1 MKIAIY
7 EPDPRVCGPLSWAGH
22 LRYGFE
28 QLGHDVK
35 QISSTKSGRT
45 RKGWGTPG
53 WGGHWWSS
61 GPDIVTKDADLGK
74 ALADFDLI
82 VLPEPKSPAE
92 DKLAVKEKRW
102 PVYYLA
108 LWEAKTP
115 FVTALHGND
124 YTQKNSP
131 FMEHLL
137 ALPNF
142 VGKLMSHSER
152 SRASNPFFEN
162 VPYFS
167 VPLPY
172 KPAKEIGDDFPVNR
186 TVGTT
191 GRFMFNKGC
200 HIVAMGAKHLHPET
214 TVELWGSSST
224 GLGTNTT
231 FAVYEALLDDA
242 SAYKRYGD
250 QEEKRAAGYANV
262 TEHGNTI
269 RPYHWDVRLSNGA
282 LVRYLGNY
290 TDPVGV
296 SARLGV
302 HVNLTGFK
310 YSGGLVEFSTLEAM
324 DAGSLCITP
333 GHVSD
338 DRYRTSRV
346 DITNPPGSIKSTQ
359 KDLGL
364 VEDIAKIVGSVSDYA
379 VTGAQREIVEHNRE
393 QIRAISD
400 PTTIAARILDESL

>member
-28 QLGHDVK
+28 ALGHEVK
-35 QISSTKSGRT
+35 QVSSTKSGRK
-45 RKGWGTPG
+45 RKGWGTPA

-61 GPDIVTKDADLGK
+61 GPDIVCKDDDLGDV
-74 ALADFDLI
+74 LAKFDFI

-92 DKLAVKEKRW
+92 DKMAVKEKRW

-108 LWEAKTP
+108 LWKAKTP

-124 YTQKNSP
+124 YTPKNSP
-131 FMEHLL
+131 FMEHVFQ
-137 ALPNF
+137 LPNF
-142 VGKLMSHSER
+142 VGKLMSHSDR
-152 SRASNPFFEN
+152 SRSSNPLVEAM
-162 VPYFS
+162 PYFS

-172 KPAKEIGDDFPVNR
+172 RPVKEISDDFPVNR

-200 HIVAMGAKHLHPET
+200 HIVAMGAKYLNPDT

-231 FAVYEALLDDA
+231 FATYEAILEDA
-242 SAYKRYGD
+242 AHYKRYGD
-250 QEEKRAAGYANV
+250 QDEKRAAGDPNV

-269 RPYHWDVRLSNGA
+269 RPFLWDVRLNQGQ

-290 TDPVGV
+290 TDPVGIA
-296 SARLGV
+296 SRLGT
-302 HVNLTGFK
+302 HVNLTGLK

-333 GHVSD
+333 DHVSD
-338 DRYRTSRV
+338 SRYRTSRV
-346 DITNPPGSIKSTQ
+346 QLVNPPGSIKSTQ
-359 KDLGL
+359 KDLSV
-364 VEDIAKIVGSVSDYA
+364 VENVAATVAAVSEYA
-379 VTGAQREIVEHNRE
+379 STGAQQEIVEHNRTM
-393 QIRAISD
+393 IREISD
-400 PTTIAARILDESL
+400 PVKIATQVLEESL